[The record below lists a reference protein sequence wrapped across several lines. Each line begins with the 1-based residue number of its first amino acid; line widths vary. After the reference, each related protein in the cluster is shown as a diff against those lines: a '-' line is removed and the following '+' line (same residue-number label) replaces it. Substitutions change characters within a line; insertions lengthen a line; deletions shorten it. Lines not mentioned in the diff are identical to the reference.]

1 MAESLAEIDPNT
13 ENGMEGRALIRK
25 MYKLKGIEAE
35 ENIPMMPE
43 TPEECVEKVAG
54 KVLEIE
60 MLQEDID
67 KATSFRN
74 FFADVYCA
82 AYVNS
87 LVTMKDGLSQIFPGG
102 LDFLIEEELQR
113 VYGPFE
119 AESLDMIEIAAIE
132 AYFGSVMEGTF
143 IVDESTLIPAVT
155 PLEGALNLCEAE
167 VTNEIGQAKQ
177 DREDYLNDL
186 NFLSFLQAM

>member
-1 MAESLAEIDPNT
+1 
-13 ENGMEGRALIRK
+13 
-25 MYKLKGIEAE
+25 
-35 ENIPMMPE
+35 
-43 TPEECVEKVAG
+43 
-54 KVLEIE
+54 
-60 MLQEDID
+60 
-67 KATSFRN
+67 
-74 FFADVYCA
+74 
-82 AYVNS
+82 
-87 LVTMKDGLSQIFPGG
+87 
-102 LDFLIEEELQR
+102 
-113 VYGPFE
+113 
-119 AESLDMIEIAAIE
+119 MIEIAAIE